1 MIDQRILDISRRLM
15 AAHLRERWSPMRNS
29 ITQRQ
34 LECSQSGHGRS
45 GAVVEAIGQICAGEA
60 RAVVHFAWSN
70 ILRTALTVGI
80 EPSDDLAGQL
90 KAEIRSQTDQ
100 HFERL
105 RAELVQNH
113 RLAIGGSEASVFDN
127 LISAREI
134 VLAQIDGEVDLAVA
148 SLEQRQRASSQGGK
162 ITSVYQFYA
171 PVAAVVSGANASA
184 SVVQNMGAQE
194 KSDLGAALDTL
205 RAAIAVAAEV
215 RDQSQKEDLLEL
227 VSEARQELDKPK
239 PNGLRLTSVLSGI
252 GQAVQTIG
260 SVDAAYQ
267 AVKVVAAVLGLQLP

>member
-15 AAHLRERWSPMRNS
+15 AAHLRERWGPMRNS

-34 LECSQSGHGRS
+34 LECSQTGHGRS
-45 GAVVEAIGQICAGEA
+45 GAVVEAISQICAGEV
-60 RAVVHFAWSN
+60 RAAVHFAWSN
-70 ILRTALTVGI
+70 IWRTTLTVGI
-80 EPSDDLAGQL
+80 EPSDDLAEQL
-90 KAEIRSQTDQ
+90 KAEVRSQTDQ

-105 RAELVQNH
+105 RAELAQNH
-113 RLAIGGSEASVFDN
+113 RLAIGGSEVNVFEN

-148 SLEQRQRASSQGGK
+148 SLEQRQRASSQGGP
-162 ITSVYQFYA
+162 VYQFYA

-184 SVVQNMGAQE
+184 SVVQNIGTQE
-194 KSDLGAALDTL
+194 KSDLGAALDAL
-205 RAAIAVAAEV
+205 RAAIAIAAEV
-215 RDQSQKEDLLEL
+215 RDQSQKEDLIEL
-227 VSEARQELDKPK
+227 VSEARQELDKPR
-239 PNGLRLTSVLSGI
+239 PNALRLTSVLMGI

-267 AVKVVAAVLGLQLP
+267 AVKVLAGAIGVPLP